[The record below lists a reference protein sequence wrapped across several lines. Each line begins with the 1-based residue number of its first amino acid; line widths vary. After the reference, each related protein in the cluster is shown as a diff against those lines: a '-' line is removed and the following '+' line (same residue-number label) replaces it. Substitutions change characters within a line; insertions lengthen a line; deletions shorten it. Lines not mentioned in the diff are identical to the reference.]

1 MRMPHVIAVI
11 AALTATGKAAGAEG
25 PYVSGELGLA
35 IASGFDMTG
44 SSNDRASVC
53 DEYINPSYAAV
64 ESTTDRYNCTG
75 PNRGAT
81 GDWKNKFGR
90 AVGLLAGTA
99 AGYRWDNGFRVE
111 VEYFYR
117 MSKYDE
123 TAEVPGASGESG
135 DKLRQEIV
143 TATDRVSVIDSHKL
157 FANVLYDFRNET
169 KFTPYLG
176 VGGGLGF
183 TSMGYSSVW
192 SRNHDAGSISTGEG
206 LTNQVEIRNNLAG
219 STSVAQTNLKDTLLG
234 FQLLIGV
241 DYAITEQVSFDIKGR
256 WGRFEQFSD
265 GGVVWDPLRGH
276 APNLRLDGSE
286 PVSGHVETDHSAC
299 FGIGASLKFF
309 F

>member
-192 SRNHDAGSISTGEG
+192 SRNHDASSISTGEG

>member
-256 WGRFEQFSD
+256 WDRFEQFSD

-286 PVSGHVETDHSAC
+286 PVSGHVETDHSAY